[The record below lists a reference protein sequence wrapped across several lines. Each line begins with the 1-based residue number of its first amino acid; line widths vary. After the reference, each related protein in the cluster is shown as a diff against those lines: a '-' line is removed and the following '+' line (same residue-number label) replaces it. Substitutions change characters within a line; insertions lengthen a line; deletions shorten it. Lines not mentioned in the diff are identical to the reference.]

1 MPEQVLIL
9 EKVMKK
15 LSVVSVLRLVFV
27 LSIMLITSSIV
38 QAGEKKPVMAFL
50 PGTLSNESQAY
61 AAKMFERHGAEY
73 GFDILILDSPNG
85 DAQIQAQNVNNCI
98 AQGVDAIAVCPN
110 DINAIVP
117 SLMEAKEA
125 GIVVCLFSSDLP
137 EQFAEYRDIFC
148 GVDDTMAGEV
158 AAKAFLDKFPDG
170 AKIVEI
176 GGQAGHDAQIKRNQ
190 GFHKVIDG
198 SNINVLATQNC
209 DAWATNDAMTRME
222 DFIVKYGNEIQGVF
236 CHWDNGAAGVIQAC
250 ENAGLNNIYIVAVDG
265 CRAGFNQI
273 LDGKQSVTIAQSFEN
288 MTKKTLEQAKNKLDG
303 KSINAINFIPL
314 ETITASNIKSYE
326 MPEW

>member
-1 MPEQVLIL
+1 
-9 EKVMKK
+9 MKK
-15 LSVVSVLRLVFV
+15 VSVVLVVKFVFV
-27 LSIMLITSSIV
+27 LSLIVSCIGV
-38 QAGEKKPVMAFL
+38 VNADDKKPVIAFL

-61 AAKMFERHGAEY
+61 AAKMFERHGDEY
-73 GFDILILDSPNG
+73 GFDVVILDSPNA

-98 AQGVDAIAVCPN
+98 AQGVDAIAVNPN

-125 GIVVCLFSSDLP
+125 GVIVCLFSSDLP
-137 EQFAEYRDIFC
+137 VQFSGIRDIFC

-158 AAKAFLDKFPDG
+158 AAKAFIDKFPNG

-176 GGQAGHDAQIKRNQ
+176 GGQAGHDAQIKRYQ

-198 SNINVLATQNC
+198 SNIEVLATQNC

-222 DFIVKYGNEIQGVF
+222 DFIVKYGDEIQGVF
-236 CHWDNGAAGVIQAC
+236 CHWDNGAAGIIQAC
-250 ENAGLNNIYIVAVDG
+250 ENAGMKDVYIVAVDG
-265 CRAGFNQI
+265 CRAGFQQI

-288 MTKKTLEQAKNKLDG
+288 ISKKTLELAQAKLNG
-303 KSINAINFIPL
+303 KTVTAVNFIPL
-314 ETITASNIKSYE
+314 ETITAGNIKEYE